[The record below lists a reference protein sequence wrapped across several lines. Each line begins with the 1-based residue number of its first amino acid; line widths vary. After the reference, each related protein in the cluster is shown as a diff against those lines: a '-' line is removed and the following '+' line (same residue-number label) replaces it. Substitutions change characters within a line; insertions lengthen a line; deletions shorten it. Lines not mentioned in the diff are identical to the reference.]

1 MKKVYMFIGTFLL
14 TMILLS
20 QSVVATGNYVRNV
33 VIESYVTDSGNAV
46 GSEDNDHASL
56 GIDLPQTMGS
66 FVLDFSSNIPGSS
79 DLWIHANSTQNETYR
94 WRLMGAFGTESSWT
108 SGFDTKTTKFT
119 TPAKPSP
126 LEDWVAIEIESVT
139 ASGIGD
145 PHYGAE
151 IDAVEF

>member
-1 MKKVYMFIGTFLL
+1 MFIGTFLL

-20 QSVVATGNYVRNV
+20 QSVVASGNYAQTV
-33 VIESYVTDSGNAV
+33 VVESYVTDSGEAL
-46 GSEDNDHASL
+46 GSEDDDHASL
-56 GIDLPQTMGS
+56 GIDSPPTMGS

-79 DLWIHANSTQNETYR
+79 DLWIHANSSANETYR
-94 WRLMGAFGTESSWT
+94 WRLLGTRGTESSWT
-108 SGFDTKTTKFT
+108 SGFDTKTIKFT

-126 LEDWVAIEIESVT
+126 LEDWNAIEIESVT
-139 ASGIGD
+139 ANSTGD